1 MILQHHPLRVV
12 EALDRRVLGAFQ
24 LLDAATALPVGAPVH
39 VEARA
44 ASIGAT
50 SVPLT
55 EHAVRIV
62 QNRRG
67 VCVLFR
73 APFFDTYAATFLNPV
88 NPPETAVDPL
98 RLTLA
103 ITDGGPHHLPQEF
116 QLTLPRSL
124 DPAATNTVF
133 QPQPIRVF
141 RVPSAPVQD
150 GWAVLRVRVT
160 QAGTNP
166 LRPLPGVLVRVFR
179 SPRAAAD
186 PPIGEGMTDWR
197 GAITGEAVVP
207 IAGVPRFQPGAGQN
221 VVVSDQPIVFEAS
234 RHSGFTGA
242 GAQLPDGPALLAG
255 AGAGLIRPPAVPANS
270 QLTVLRPAGITPAEP
285 MLIKAAREFVVHLA
299 MP

>member
-1 MILQHHPLRVV
+1 MILERHPLRVV
-12 EALDRRVLGAFQ
+12 EALDRRVLGACQ
-24 LLDAATALPVGAPVH
+24 LIDAATALPVVAPVH

-44 ASIGAT
+44 ASVGAT

-55 EHAVRIV
+55 GHAVRIV
-62 QNRRG
+62 RNRRG

-73 APFFDTYAATFLNPV
+73 APFFDTYAATFLNPA

-103 ITDGGPHHLPQEF
+103 ITDAGPHHLPQQF
-116 QLTLPRSL
+116 QINLPRSL
-124 DPAATNTVF
+124 DPAVANSVF
-133 QPQPIRVF
+133 QPLPIRVF
-141 RVPSAPVQD
+141 RAPSTPVQE

-186 PPIGEGMTDWR
+186 APIGEGMTDWR
-197 GAITGEAVVP
+197 GAISGEALVP

-221 VVVSDQPIVFEAS
+221 VVVSDQPIVFEAT

-242 GAQLPDGPALLAG
+242 GAQLPDTPALMAG
-255 AGAGLIRPPAVPANS
+255 TGTGLIRPPAVPAGS
-270 QLTVLRPAGITPAEP
+270 QLSVLRPAGVTAAEP
-285 MLIKAAREFVVHLA
+285 MLIKAAREFIVHLA